1 MGRGRDGSGGLTGE
15 FGDVRF
21 HTATILILAH
31 SFQDVRFSMP
41 DGCMACVGLAYDMY
55 PLLTWTEFC
64 SMFAESKTCQKTF
77 EQGRQ
82 IQAGEIDQ
90 PFKVRGSVK
99 SENMIGVRLEQ
110 QYVALTSDEVLSTF
124 QLPAEAFEDLR
135 SIVLANEDGEPTTF
149 YLFKPEK
156 VMRLAKFFS
165 ERELVNTDLLLEPD
179 NMLRKEQPLERYQ
192 VLCKEEVS
200 SRNMGKANSKD
211 PKKGSTTAAAKFMT
225 VEEAKARALTIIA
238 AREAAEQNPD
248 SKPSE
253 KDGEEAPLFVPID
266 KVESSASIAGTQK
279 QPKAA
284 PKKRSNPKAG
294 GAPKKKTKTGQNE
307 PLEEPSGAASVVGDE
322 NVGGGDPASS
332 AEALAAVIKAKIGGD
347 VKSVKNLDV
356 SRMLRGEQ
364 LGRSIA
370 GVFGPH

>member
-1 MGRGRDGSGGLTGE
+1 
-15 FGDVRF
+15 
-21 HTATILILAH
+21 
-31 SFQDVRFSMP
+31 
-41 DGCMACVGLAYDMY
+41 
-55 PLLTWTEFC
+55 
-64 SMFAESKTCQKTF
+64 
-77 EQGRQ
+77 
-82 IQAGEIDQ
+82 
-90 PFKVRGSVK
+90 
-99 SENMIGVRLEQ
+99 
-110 QYVALTSDEVLSTF
+110 
-124 QLPAEAFEDLR
+124 
-135 SIVLANEDGEPTTF
+135 
-149 YLFKPEK
+149 
-156 VMRLAKFFS
+156 
-165 ERELVNTDLLLEPD
+165 
-179 NMLRKEQPLERYQ
+179 
-192 VLCKEEVS
+192 
-200 SRNMGKANSKD
+200 
-211 PKKGSTTAAAKFMT
+211 MT

-253 KDGEEAPLFVPID
+253 KDGEEAPLFVLID